1 MASAQRIAVELKV
14 SITQK
19 GKIFEGKAPEVIQKK
34 LEGAMYSAVMLLERE
49 VKLKTPVGVFGAQG
63 GLQSAIHGEVQ
74 GKGTPVVKGIVGHQ
88 SKYGDVIEKG
98 RRAGKAWPPEGA
110 LLRWIEVKF
119 GVSEKVAKRIEFP
132 IRAKIGKKGFP
143 GTHMFEKGLDENWPK
158 VQGIFDKAGF
168 EIARE
173 LSE

>member
-1 MASAQRIAVELKV
+1 MELKV

-19 GKIFEGKAPEVIQKK
+19 GKIFEGKGPEVVQAE
-34 LEGAMYSAVMLLERE
+34 LEGAMYDAVMLLERG

-63 GLQSAIHGEVQ
+63 GLQSTIHGEVQ
-74 GKGTPVVKGIVGHQ
+74 GKGTPIVKGIVATQ
-88 SKYGDVIEKG
+88 SPYGEVIEKG
-98 RRAGKAWPPEGA
+98 RRAGKAWPPEGT

-132 IRAKIGKKGFP
+132 VRAKIGKKGFP
-143 GTHMFEKGLDENWPK
+143 GAHMFEKGWDENWPK
-158 VQGIFDKAGF
+158 IQRRFEKAGF
-168 EIARE
+168 NIERE